1 MHNHAHNANGG
12 GADDASSSV
21 RFDDVPK
28 QNYLN
33 SGLQR
38 LAWMKAVL
46 GANGQ
51 SNQIFCN
58 RCDWDAE
65 PSFVFATH
73 MKHDKNTKAQKLD

>member
-46 GANGQ
+46 GANGNP
-51 SNQIFCN
+51 SYFCN
-58 RCDWDAE
+58 RRDLHAE

-73 MKHDKNTKAQKLD
+73 MKHDKNTKTPKLN

>member
-1 MHNHAHNANGG
+1 MHNHTHNANGG
-12 GADDASSSV
+12 ANDDASSV

-51 SNQIFCN
+51 SNQPAF
-58 RCDWDAE
+58 R
-65 PSFVFATH
+65 
-73 MKHDKNTKAQKLD
+73 